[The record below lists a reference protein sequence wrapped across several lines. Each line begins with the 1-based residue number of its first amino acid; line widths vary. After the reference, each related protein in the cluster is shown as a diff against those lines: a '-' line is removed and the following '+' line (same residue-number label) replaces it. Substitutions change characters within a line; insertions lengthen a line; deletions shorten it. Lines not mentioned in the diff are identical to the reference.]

1 MSAAPSVSTPVLIAG
16 AGPAGLT
23 LALTLMK
30 NGIPVR
36 IIDKSQEHHVGQ
48 RACGTMPRTHEVWN
62 LLGVLP
68 DIKAAATTPKPMRVY
83 KLPEGREAV
92 KEISLK
98 GETDPTPAIPYWHML
113 IIGQEHTE
121 AILRSHL
128 AKLGCHVELGAELI
142 SFEQHPDHVI
152 AQVRKVQDSSIETVT
167 CHWLVGTDGARGVV
181 RKLLGLTFLGE
192 TYEDHQMLLAD
203 LHLTGVD
210 REHWHRWYNVS
221 DKFLLIRPTEYNDD
235 SFSLV
240 GPADGLD
247 IAKITEDPEEL
258 AAYIRANTGRD
269 DIEVGK
275 IKWISQYRPNVRMV
289 NKFGEG
295 RVFVAGDAAH
305 VHSPAGGQGMNS
317 SIQDSFNLGWKLAL
331 VEKGLALPALLSSYT
346 DERLPVIAKMLN
358 ISTNLFDK
366 VVAADESAWDR
377 GGQLLQ
383 LGIHYRWSPVV
394 LDERAEPGDSPASAN
409 PYGVAGDA
417 IRAGDRAP
425 DAPGLLKVK
434 GPDALDTTTSLFRI
448 FGPSY
453 HTALIF
459 GFPGQVPQAVLA
471 ALKRC
476 PAEVLR
482 TALITPKD
490 GAAPLTAD
498 VELVVSDQDGHA
510 YTGYGV
516 GSDNMAAVIV
526 RPDGV
531 IGGYLQSAEGI
542 GRYFERV
549 FGTSV

>member
-1 MSAAPSVSTPVLIAG
+1 I
-16 AGPAGLT
+16 
-23 LALTLMK
+23 
-30 NGIPVR
+30 
-36 IIDKSQEHHVGQ
+36 
-48 RACGTMPRTHEVWN
+48 
-62 LLGVLP
+62 
-68 DIKAAATTPKPMRVY
+68 RVY
-83 KLPEGREAV
+83 KLPGGREVV
-92 KEISLK
+92 KEFSLK
-98 GETDPTPAIPYWHML
+98 GETEPTPAIPYWYTL
-113 IIGQEHTE
+113 VIGQEHTE

-142 SFEQHPDHVI
+142 SFEQHPDHVVV
-152 AQVRKVQDSSIETVT
+152 QVRKVQDSSIETVT
-167 CHWLVGTDGARGVV
+167 CHWLVGTDGAKGI
-181 RKLLGLTFLGE
+181 LLGLTFLGE

-210 REHWHRWYNVS
+210 REHWHQWYNI
-221 DKFLLIRPTEYNDD
+221 LLIRPTEYNDD
-235 SFSLV
+235 SFSLI
-240 GPADGLD
+240 GSADGLD
-247 IAKITEDPEEL
+247 IAKITEDPKEL
-258 AAYIRANTGRD
+258 AAYVHANTDRD

-331 VEKGLALPALLSSYT
+331 VEKGLAVPALLSTYN
-346 DERLPVIAKMLN
+346 DERLPVIAEMLN

-366 VVAADESAWDR
+366 AVAVKADESAWNR
-377 GGQLLQ
+377 GGELLQ
-383 LGIHYRWSPVV
+383 LGIHYRWSPIV

-409 PYGVAGDA
+409 PYGVTDDA
-417 IRAGDRAP
+417 VRAGDRAP
-425 DAPGLLKVK
+425 DAPGLRKVK
-434 GPDALDTTTSLFRI
+434 GHDALDTTTSLFRI

-459 GFPGQVPQAVLA
+459 GSPGQVPQAVLA
-471 ALKRC
+471 ALKRS
-476 PAEVLR
+476 PAEVLY
-482 TALITPKD
+482 TALITPRD
-490 GAAPLTAD
+490 DAAPLTAD
-498 VELVVSDQDGHA
+498 VELVVSDQEGHA

-516 GSDNMAAVIV
+516 SGDGMAVIIV